1 MSTPTVDIGF
11 TVDDLDAMPDNGR
24 RYELIGGAIVVTPS
38 PGPPHQRASR
48 RLERL
53 IERACPPGYEM
64 FDAPV
69 DLDLP
74 SGDRVVPDIVV
85 VPDSSVGELRL
96 VTPVLLVVEFVS
108 PGSRTNDYIT
118 KRAAYAAAAISYYW
132 IIDTIRGH
140 TLALRLVGE
149 AYETYVDAT
158 GPVNLHEPINVRFD
172 PAALAA
178 RPVR

>member
-1 MSTPTVDIGF
+1 MSSPTVDIGF
-11 TVDDLDAMPDNGR
+11 TIDDLEAMPDDGR
-24 RYELIGGAIVVTPS
+24 RYELIGGAIVMTPS
-38 PGPPHQRASR
+38 PGTPHQRASR
-48 RLERL
+48 RLENL

-96 VTPVLLVVEFVS
+96 VTPVLLLVEFVS
-108 PGSRTNDYIT
+108 PGSRTNDYVT
-118 KRAAYAAAAISYYW
+118 KRAAYAAAGIPYYW
-132 IIDTIRGH
+132 IIDGKRGH
-140 TLALRLVGE
+140 TLALRLVGDT
-149 AYETYVDAT
+149 YEPYIDTP
-158 GPVNLHEPINVRFD
+158 GPVSLREPIKVRFD